1 MYCPCGLVTLSPRIC
16 ANHLCRDNLLLCH
29 SRQSPASPETFAF
42 GSREKLYCKL
52 PTLNQHIDGISTQRA
67 YDSKLTKKNPL
78 PSIPIELNIVFV
90 FVCLVFLTC
99 TAGLCLAPVKKK
111 KAIRKLLLNG
121 ATAWLHLVVLW
132 SKCGGAESQIY
143 SIFHI
148 ISHPHEKFSNQSRSS
163 D

>member
-52 PTLNQHIDGISTQRA
+52 PTLNQHIDGISTQCA

-90 FVCLVFLTC
+90 FVRSDFLTC
-99 TAGLCLAPVKKK
+99 TAGLC
-111 KAIRKLLLNG
+111 LLLNG

-132 SKCGGAESQIY
+132 SKCGGAESQMY

-148 ISHPHEKFSNQSRSS
+148 ISHPHEKSSIQSRSS

>member
-67 YDSKLTKKNPL
+67 YDSKLTKKKSPPL
-78 PSIPIELNIVFV
+78 HTYRIEYCICFCLFSFFDLHCGFV
-90 FVCLVFLTC
+90 FGACL
-99 TAGLCLAPVKKK
+99 KKRPSGSYFSM
-111 KAIRKLLLNG
+111 ARLRGYTLSSCGQN
-121 ATAWLHLVVLW
+121 AVVPRA
-132 SKCGGAESQIY
+132 KYIAF
-143 SIFHI
+143 SI
-148 ISHPHEKFSNQSRSS
+148 
-163 D
+163 

>member
-111 KAIRKLLLNG
+111 G
-121 ATAWLHLVVLW
+121 HQEATSQWRDCVVTPCRLVVKMRW
-132 SKCGGAESQIY
+132 CREPNI
-143 SIFHI
+143 
-148 ISHPHEKFSNQSRSS
+148 
-163 D
+163 

>member
-111 KAIRKLLLNG
+111 RPSGSYFSMARLRGYTLSSCGQN
-121 ATAWLHLVVLW
+121 AVVPRA
-132 SKCGGAESQIY
+132 KYIAF
-143 SIFHI
+143 SI
-148 ISHPHEKFSNQSRSS
+148 
-163 D
+163 

>member
-67 YDSKLTKKNPL
+67 YDSKLTKKKSPPL
-78 PSIPIELNIVFV
+78 HTYRIEYCICFCLFGFFDLHCGFV
-90 FVCLVFLTC
+90 FGACL
-99 TAGLCLAPVKKK
+99 KK
-111 KAIRKLLLNG
+111 G
-121 ATAWLHLVVLW
+121 HQEATSQWRDCVVTPCRLVVKMRW
-132 SKCGGAESQIY
+132 CREPNI
-143 SIFHI
+143 
-148 ISHPHEKFSNQSRSS
+148 
-163 D
+163 